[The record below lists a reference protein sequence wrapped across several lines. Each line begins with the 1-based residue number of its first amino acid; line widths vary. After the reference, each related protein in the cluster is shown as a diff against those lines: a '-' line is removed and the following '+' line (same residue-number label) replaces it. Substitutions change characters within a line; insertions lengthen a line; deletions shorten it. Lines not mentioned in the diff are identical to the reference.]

1 MTQFDCSTNKS
12 VKVAMVQLS
21 SMHASINIQ
30 SSSSQCVIFIKM
42 DEFKNI
48 QVKMLHNKLLVDI
61 ILQQDLWFIIIPIE

>member
-1 MTQFDCSTNKS
+1 
-12 VKVAMVQLS
+12 
-21 SMHASINIQ
+21 
-30 SSSSQCVIFIKM
+30 M